1 MRAEPEVKRQQQ
13 ALLTRIADANISAA
27 DHPGTSDAAQAQAAG
42 RRAAFTLRLDQE
54 RHLKLKLASAVLGAS
69 AQQLVTRA
77 LDQMMAEMPEIE
89 ALAAQVTRDGRKA

>member
-1 MRAEPEVKRQQQ
+1 M
-13 ALLTRIADANISAA
+13 
-27 DHPGTSDAAQAQAAG
+27 
-42 RRAAFTLRLDQE
+42 
-54 RHLKLKLASAVLGAS
+54 KLASAVLGAS